1 MTDIEDSPPS
11 QEEQQRRSE
20 NVQALLDGSLEV
32 ARGALLP
39 KILIVAQG
47 EAVLKKPFKSPH
59 PGAPAKSNSLRRFL
73 SSRKHFVPWGQ
84 GQPLPTPLRPLPDS
98 SSPPEPSPSPPAKIE
113 LPPGIEPL
121 ILWTPTEGQEGTPVE
136 VDPMLTRWLRPHQRE
151 GVAFMFECVTGLR
164 PFDGQGCIL
173 ADDMGL
179 GKTLQGIGLLWTL
192 LHARAPALGGTP
204 VAKRAII
211 CCPTSLVANWDS
223 ECSKW
228 LDGRVRTLPLAE
240 SSREDVIAGVNSF
253 LHPNHI
259 HQVMIV
265 SYETFRLHAER
276 FREAGTCDLLI
287 CDEAHRLKNDATL
300 TNRALGA
307 MACRRRVLLSG
318 TPLQNKLDE
327 FYAMVDFCNPGVLGG
342 AGAFRRYFEG
352 PILAGREPDAS
363 DAEVEAGASRTA
375 ELSSIVNHFILR
387 RTNTLL
393 SAHLPP
399 KVVEV
404 VCCSMTPLQ
413 ASLYTHFLDS
423 KAAAAL
429 FTSQRAARVLSAIT
443 SLKKLLSHPKLIYD
457 TLHAPGAKG
466 GEADGFAGAGAFFPP
481 GLFDDGR
488 PGRGSMPLGWEHL
501 SGKFSVLAKLLD
513 VLRRLTT
520 DRIVVVSN
528 YTQTLDLVGQLC
540 RERGYPFL
548 RLDGSTTINKR
559 QKLVKAFCDP
569 TEDHFVFLLSSKA
582 GGCGLNLIGGNRLVL
597 FDPSWN
603 PADDKQA
610 AARVWR
616 DGQKKKVYVYR
627 FLTTGTIEEKVYQ
640 RQLSK
645 EGLQQVVDTSAG
657 AGAGGGG
664 GGNLMSIEELRD
676 LFTHDAATL
685 SSTYD
690 AVCAKKKA
698 GTGGGGA
705 RLAVGGAAQAPQRA
719 GAGPVALPPD
729 YHRPQVGHPPE
740 EDLGSWA
747 HHRSVHSV
755 PDPAL
760 REAGGEH
767 VSFVFAL
774 DVAGR
779 DIGPE
784 APLAPVARRPG
795 SGAAPWGGRAGPG
808 RSAAPR
814 PALDG
819 DKENLGVPGKVAAAG
834 STALDA
840 RGLKPTMPRPMI
852 GRPSGQ
858 TFSLPKR
865 IRAGPPDLK
874 PGGEPQARPPV
885 PSLADMDD
893 DDAFL

>member
-1 MTDIEDSPPS
+1 MPHAAHDGLSFVPGSP
-11 QEEQQRRSE
+11 
-20 NVQALLDGSLEV
+20 LEV

-59 PGAPAKSNSLRRFL
+59 PGAPAKSN
-73 SSRKHFVPWGQ
+73 
-84 GQPLPTPLRPLPDS
+84 
-98 SSPPEPSPSPPAKIE
+98 IE

-121 ILWTPTEGQEGTPVE
+121 ILWTPAEGQEGTPVE

-582 GGCGLNLIGGNRLVL
+582 GGCGLNLIGGNRLV
-597 FDPSWN
+597 
-603 PADDKQA
+603 
-610 AARVWR
+610 
-616 DGQKKKVYVYR
+616 YVYR

-645 EGLQQVVDTSAG
+645 EGLQQ
-657 AGAGGGG
+657 
-664 GGNLMSIEELRD
+664 ELRD

-719 GAGPVALPPD
+719 GAGP
-729 YHRPQVGHPPE
+729 VGHPPE